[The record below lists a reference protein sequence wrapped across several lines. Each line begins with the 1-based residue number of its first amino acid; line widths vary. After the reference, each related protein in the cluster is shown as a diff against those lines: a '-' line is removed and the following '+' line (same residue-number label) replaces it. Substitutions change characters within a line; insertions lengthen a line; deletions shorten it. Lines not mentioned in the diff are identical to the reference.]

1 MELTSFSEETR
12 ERISKALTKLELI
25 IQRTRRG
32 IFPDS
37 RVQTEQLIQS
47 IVALADLTF
56 LAHNILGKAG

>member
-47 IVALADLTF
+47 IVALADLSF
-56 LAHNILGKAG
+56 